1 MQDSVSIDRDKYIGG
16 SDIPI
21 IMSLSPYKSR
31 YDLLL
36 EKAGYKTDT
45 FKGNKYTEYGNTM
58 EAKIRDYINSY
69 LDNKFVEGKHIREAQ
84 GDEVIGVRIH
94 TDGEREIDFS
104 LFEVLEIKTTDKT
117 YETLDDYKIYIVQ
130 LLFYMVNVG
139 AKYGRL
145 AVYKRPEDLSEDF
158 NPDRLQVWAIEL
170 EEFKYLVEEIGKA
183 IESFIEDLKKV
194 KANPNITEDELIP
207 IEIPDLAN
215 KIISLESQMKD
226 IDKMVKKEIS
236 RLKEAMEAASIKTLT
251 TPNGYKL
258 TLVPDGV
265 IIQKIKE

>member
-84 GDEVIGVRIH
+84 GDEVIGGWSLWTPAAVL
-94 TDGEREIDFS
+94 RETCRHFS
-104 LFEVLEIKTTDKT
+104 A
-117 YETLDDYKIYIVQ
+117 
-130 LLFYMVNVG
+130 N
-139 AKYGRL
+139 
-145 AVYKRPEDLSEDF
+145 LS
-158 NPDRLQVWAIEL
+158 R
-170 EEFKYLVEEIGKA
+170 
-183 IESFIEDLKKV
+183 
-194 KANPNITEDELIP
+194 
-207 IEIPDLAN
+207 
-215 KIISLESQMKD
+215 
-226 IDKMVKKEIS
+226 
-236 RLKEAMEAASIKTLT
+236 
-251 TPNGYKL
+251 
-258 TLVPDGV
+258 
-265 IIQKIKE
+265 